1 MSDYVYDLP
10 TSGELYE
17 ILNKTI
23 APNLTFTQCNLFECL
38 EQIFMYL
45 DGYPILVNENTLGIR
60 YFNDNNGEVVD
71 SKEID
76 SKRILN
82 EKRFVNGL
90 VSDYQKGTLNNELV
104 YPSSVFMSG
113 VQSKKLGLGDDD
125 LVMRVDYPLY
135 KLKEV
140 LVNPPTARI
149 IVGIATHM
157 QGISTN
163 SWYDSGFY
171 NFVFKN
177 PVDIT
182 YFCVEKEIYSN
193 LLTDK
198 NYVGA
203 ERVKENCFTYE
214 QNGKEIDVGQTYKV
228 WVFGWTA
235 KVSNNVISSAL
246 QRLLGLNPA
255 IEEGDNYTLYNT
267 LRMMNGEYLARD
279 IKYQIRYETLTDGRL
294 LIETNENRFEGSERL
309 DIGQGATDIMKMG
322 LNLYGTSLKSG
333 NAELIRTEKFAKT
346 QNRIKVGSLY
356 YENGDRY
363 IATSVSEVVNG
374 DYIVSTINY
383 TKNFNKLSNFIE
395 LDQKKR
401 FNEVDSSLVLRSED
415 IYKEYLYFSL
425 KNDTQLANKIHV
437 NSDLLYN
444 GLTNTFLKN
453 PTAYKLD
460 LATCETETIN
470 GEKNRDGVVL
480 LPITPYGSGNALCFE
495 MSFNSPLIANTNFKL
510 NQYNQWESKNVFYA
524 NQDGFA
530 DYFTINFYRTRK
542 KLILNDLPQI
552 DKKILTNE
560 YITHLGGFSNLL
572 YYKKP
577 NEIFSLNYELI
588 CLPYQNQD
596 LFIGE
601 NFIKYNGIIGA
612 QQPKKTLK
620 LLISDN
626 ELYSVLD
633 KKGFGSVAKSNIT
646 LQVQNAY
653 ATENSY
659 ISAYACSVESFSL
672 DKAIKSWAIV
682 DSDDNILISAN
693 QNLAINDRIIFYIFT
708 SHNRL

>member
-10 TSGELYE
+10 MSGELYE
-17 ILNKTI
+17 ILNGTI

-45 DGYPILVNENTLGIR
+45 DGYPVLDNNNVLGIR

-76 SKRILN
+76 SKRTLN
-82 EKRFVNGL
+82 EKRFVNGFI
-90 VSDYQKGTLNNELV
+90 SDYQKGTLNNELI
-104 YPSSVFMSG
+104 YPSRVFMSG
-113 VQSKKLGLGDDD
+113 IQSKKLGLGDDD

-140 LVNPPTARI
+140 LVNPPIARI
-149 IVGIATHM
+149 TVGIATDT
-157 QGISTN
+157 QGTSTN
-163 SWYDSGFY
+163 SWYDSGNY

-198 NYVGA
+198 NYEGA

-214 QNGKEIDVGQTYKV
+214 QNGKEIDVGQTYKS
-228 WVFGWTA
+228 WFLDQTA

-255 IEEGDNYTLYNT
+255 IEEGDNNTLYNT
-267 LRMMNGEYLARD
+267 LQMINGEYLARD

-363 IATSVSEVVNG
+363 IATSVNEVVNG

-425 KNDTQLANKIHV
+425 NNDTQLANKIHV
-437 NSDLLYN
+437 NNDLLYI
-444 GLTNTFLKN
+444 GLADTFSKN

-470 GEKNRDGVVL
+470 GEKNRDGVVF

-552 DKKILTNE
+552 NKNILTNE

-633 KKGFGSVAKSNIT
+633 KKGFGSVAKSNISI
-646 LQVQNAY
+646 QIENVY
-653 ATENSY
+653 ATGNSY
-659 ISAYACSVESFSL
+659 ISAYTCNVKNFSL

-693 QNLAINDRIIFYIFT
+693 QNLAINDKIIFYIFT

>member
-1 MSDYVYDLP
+1 M
-10 TSGELYE
+10 
-17 ILNKTI
+17 I
-23 APNLTFTQCNLFECL
+23 
-38 EQIFMYL
+38 
-45 DGYPILVNENTLGIR
+45 
-60 YFNDNNGEVVD
+60 
-71 SKEID
+71 
-76 SKRILN
+76 
-82 EKRFVNGL
+82 
-90 VSDYQKGTLNNELV
+90 
-104 YPSSVFMSG
+104 
-113 VQSKKLGLGDDD
+113 
-125 LVMRVDYPLY
+125 
-135 KLKEV
+135 
-140 LVNPPTARI
+140 
-149 IVGIATHM
+149 
-157 QGISTN
+157 
-163 SWYDSGFY
+163 
-171 NFVFKN
+171 
-177 PVDIT
+177 
-182 YFCVEKEIYSN
+182 
-193 LLTDK
+193 
-198 NYVGA
+198 
-203 ERVKENCFTYE
+203 
-214 QNGKEIDVGQTYKV
+214 
-228 WVFGWTA
+228 
-235 KVSNNVISSAL
+235 
-246 QRLLGLNPA
+246 
-255 IEEGDNYTLYNT
+255 
-267 LRMMNGEYLARD
+267 NGEYLARD

-363 IATSVSEVVNG
+363 IATSVNEVVNG

-437 NSDLLYN
+437 NNDLLYI
-444 GLTNTFLKN
+444 GLADTFSKN

-470 GEKNRDGVVL
+470 GEKNRDGVVF

-552 DKKILTNE
+552 NKNILTNE

-612 QQPKKTLK
+612 QQPKKALN

-633 KKGFGSVAKSNIT
+633 KKGFGSVAKSNISI
-646 LQVQNAY
+646 QIENAY
-653 ATENSY
+653 STGNSY
-659 ISAYACSVESFSL
+659 ISAYVCSVESFSL

-693 QNLAINDRIIFYIFT
+693 QNLAINDKIIFYIFT

>member
-10 TSGELYE
+10 MSGELYE
-17 ILNKTI
+17 ILNGTI

-45 DGYPILVNENTLGIR
+45 DGYPVLDNNNVLGIR

-76 SKRILN
+76 SKRTLN
-82 EKRFVNGL
+82 EKRFVNGFI
-90 VSDYQKGTLNNELV
+90 SDYQKGTLNNELI
-104 YPSSVFMSG
+104 YPSRVFMSG

-140 LVNPPTARI
+140 LVSPPTARI
-149 IVGIATHM
+149 TVGIAT
-157 QGISTN
+157 QGTSSN
-163 SWYDSGFY
+163 SWYDSGNY
-171 NFVFKN
+171 NFVFEN
-177 PVDIT
+177 PIDIT

-198 NYVGA
+198 NYEGA

-228 WVFGWTA
+228 WFLDQTA

-255 IEEGDNYTLYNT
+255 IEEGDNNTLYNT
-267 LRMMNGEYLARD
+267 LQMINGEYLARD
-279 IKYQIRYETLTDGRL
+279 IKYQVRYETLTNGRL
-294 LIETNENRFEGSERL
+294 LIETSENRFEGSERL

-322 LNLYGTSLKSG
+322 INLYGTSLKSG

-363 IATSVSEVVNG
+363 IATNVNEVVNG
-374 DYIVSTINY
+374 DYIVSTITY

-401 FNEVDSSLVLRSED
+401 FNEVDSGLILKSED

-425 KNDTQLANKIHV
+425 NNDTQLANKIHV
-437 NSDLLYN
+437 NNDLLYI
-444 GLTNTFLKN
+444 GLADTFSKN

-470 GEKNRDGVVL
+470 GEKNRDGIVF
-480 LPITPYGSGNALCFE
+480 LPITPYGSGNAFCFE
-495 MSFNSPLIANTNFKL
+495 MSFDSPLIANTNFKL
-510 NQYNQWESKNVFYA
+510 NEYNQWESKNVFYA

-552 DKKILTNE
+552 NKNILTNE
-560 YITHLGGFSNLL
+560 YITHLGGFNNLL

-596 LFIGE
+596 FFIGE

-612 QQPKKTLK
+612 QQPKKALN
-620 LLISDN
+620 LLISDDK
-626 ELYSVLD
+626 LYSVLD
-633 KKGFGSVAKSNIT
+633 KKGFGSVAKSNISI
-646 LQVQNAY
+646 QIENAY
-653 ATENSY
+653 ATGNSY
-659 ISAYACSVESFSL
+659 ISAYACNVENFSL
-672 DKAIKSWAIV
+672 DKEIKSWAIV
-682 DSDDNILISAN
+682 DSNNDILISAN
-693 QNLAINDRIIFYIFT
+693 QNLAINDEIIFYIFT

>member
-10 TSGELYE
+10 MSGELYE
-17 ILNKTI
+17 ILNGTI

-45 DGYPILVNENTLGIR
+45 DGYPVLDNNNVLGIR

-76 SKRILN
+76 SKRTLN
-82 EKRFVNGL
+82 EKRFVNGFI
-90 VSDYQKGTLNNELV
+90 SDYQKGTLNNELI
-104 YPSSVFMSG
+104 YPSRVFMSG

-140 LVNPPTARI
+140 LVSPPTARI
-149 IVGIATHM
+149 TVGIAT
-157 QGISTN
+157 QGTSSN
-163 SWYDSGFY
+163 SWYDSGNY

-177 PVDIT
+177 PIDIT

-198 NYVGA
+198 NYEGA

-228 WVFGWTA
+228 WFLDQTA

-255 IEEGDNYTLYNT
+255 IEEGDNNTLYNT
-267 LRMMNGEYLARD
+267 LQMINGEYLARD
-279 IKYQIRYETLTDGRL
+279 IKYQVRYETLTNGRL
-294 LIETNENRFEGSERL
+294 LIETSENRFEGSERL

-363 IATSVSEVVNG
+363 IATSVNEVVNG
-374 DYIVSTINY
+374 DYIVSTITY

-401 FNEVDSSLVLRSED
+401 FNEVDSGLILKSED

-425 KNDTQLANKIHV
+425 NNDTQLANRIHV
-437 NSDLLYN
+437 NNDLLYI
-444 GLTNTFLKN
+444 GLADTFSKN

-470 GEKNRDGVVL
+470 GEKNRDGIVF
-480 LPITPYGSGNALCFE
+480 LPITPYGSGNAFCFE

-552 DKKILTNE
+552 NKNILTNE
-560 YITHLGGFSNLL
+560 YITHLGGFNNLL

-596 LFIGE
+596 FFISE

-612 QQPKKTLK
+612 QQPKKALN
-620 LLISDN
+620 LLISDDK
-626 ELYSVLD
+626 LYSVLD
-633 KKGFGSVAKSNIT
+633 KKGFGSVAKSNISI
-646 LQVQNAY
+646 QIENAY
-653 ATENSY
+653 ATGNSY
-659 ISAYACSVESFSL
+659 ISAYACNVENFSL
-672 DKAIKSWAIV
+672 DKEIKSWAIV
-682 DSDDNILISAN
+682 DSNNDILISAN
-693 QNLAINDRIIFYIFT
+693 QNLAINDEIIFYIFT

>member
-17 ILNKTI
+17 ILNGTI

-45 DGYPILVNENTLGIR
+45 DGYPVLDNNNVLGIR

-76 SKRILN
+76 SKRTLN
-82 EKRFVNGL
+82 EKRFVNGFI
-90 VSDYQKGTLNNELV
+90 SDYQKGTLNNELI
-104 YPSSVFMSG
+104 YPSRVFMSG
-113 VQSKKLGLGDDD
+113 IQSKKLGLGDDD

-140 LVNPPTARI
+140 LVSPPTANIVVVLRRI
-149 IVGIATHM
+149 PGSESAE
-157 QGISTN
+157 
-163 SWYDSGFY
+163 Y

-193 LLTDK
+193 LLTEDFY
-198 NYVGA
+198 NGT

-228 WVFGWTA
+228 WFLDQTA
-235 KVSNNVISSAL
+235 KVSNNVIKSAL
-246 QRLLGLNPA
+246 KRLLGLNFV
-255 IEEGDNYTLYNT
+255 INNNQNILWMRD
-267 LRMMNGEYLARD
+267 GEYLARD

-346 QNRIKVGSLY
+346 QNRKKVGSLY

-633 KKGFGSVAKSNIT
+633 KKGFGSTAKSNIT

-659 ISAYACSVESFSL
+659 ISAYVCSVESFSL